1 MFSRKKIR
9 VANNGAN
16 NSFVCQTRRRQEI
29 SVSFDG
35 NDNHIILG
43 ENFSSRHISIVVIGN
58 NNQITIGDNFENHG
72 QSVLHIVGSNNNLKI
87 GDNVRVITS
96 LRIFNLQQCTGGYI
110 KISDRCSFY
119 DNEFHL
125 YDNHS
130 SIEIGEDCIFAYNAV
145 IYATDGHAIFQNG
158 KLINK
163 AEKCVIGNHVWI
175 GRNALILKNTTI
187 PDGCIVAANTTIC
200 RQYEEKNVILTNN
213 GIVKTDICWDRR
225 TINEVLNEK

>member
-1 MFSRKKIR
+1 MFRLKKFKI
-9 VANNGAN
+9 ADNGIN
-16 NSFVCQTRRRQEI
+16 NSFVCKTKLDRKNNI
-29 SVSFDG
+29 SFDG

-43 ENFSSRHISIVVIGN
+43 KNFPQKRISVVIKGN
-58 NNQITIGDNFENHG
+58 NNQITIGDNFEKRGH
-72 QSVLHIVGSNNNLKI
+72 VVIHIVGNNNKI
-87 GDNVRVITS
+87 EIGNNVRVITS
-96 LRIFNLQQCTGGYI
+96 LRIFNLQQCNGGYI
-110 KISDRCSFY
+110 KISDNCAFY
-119 DNEFHL
+119 DSEFHL

-145 IYATDGHAIFQNG
+145 IHATDGHAIFQNK

-175 GRNALILKNTTI
+175 GRNALILKNSII

-200 RQYEEKNVILTNN
+200 KKYDIKNAILTNN
-213 GIVKTDICWDRR
+213 GIVKTNICWDRC